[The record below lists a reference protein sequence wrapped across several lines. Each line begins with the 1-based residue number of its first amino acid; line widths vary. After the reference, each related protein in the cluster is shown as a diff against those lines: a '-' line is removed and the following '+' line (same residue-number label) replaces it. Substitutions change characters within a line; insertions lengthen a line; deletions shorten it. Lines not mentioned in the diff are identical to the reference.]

1 MGVGH
6 AVCFLSYMRI
16 ILSMKSLP
24 LERRPMIRSRPL
36 PFASAPALRPEVRM
50 LLLLVPLLIV
60 TLLVAVGVGAVGIS
74 IPQVLSILL
83 AKAGM
88 TPLVEFSPQQQGVL
102 EAIRLPR
109 VLLGALVGAG
119 LAVSGA
125 AMQGLFRN
133 PLADPGL
140 LGVSSG
146 AALAAALTVVLGLEG
161 LGFYAL
167 PVAAFLG
174 SIVTT
179 VLIYAIAGK
188 SGRFDV
194 STMLLAGIAINALCG
209 AGTGLC
215 AYLATNEQLRTITFW
230 QLGSLGGATWD
241 SFWMAVPF
249 VMVTLLVLPFLA
261 NALNALLLGEAN
273 ARHLGI
279 PVEVVK
285 WAVVTLVA
293 LGVGAGVAVSGMIG
307 FVGLVVPHLIRLW
320 LGPNHRVLIGASAL
334 LGASLLVAADTI
346 SRVIVAPSELPI
358 GIVTAFMGAPFFLF
372 LLLGKRG
379 VAR

>member
-1 MGVGH
+1 
-6 AVCFLSYMRI
+6 
-16 ILSMKSLP
+16 
-24 LERRPMIRSRPL
+24 MIRSRPL

-146 AALAAALTVVLGLEG
+146 AALAAALAVVLGLEG

-307 FVGLVVPHLIRLW
+307 FVGLVVPHLVRLW